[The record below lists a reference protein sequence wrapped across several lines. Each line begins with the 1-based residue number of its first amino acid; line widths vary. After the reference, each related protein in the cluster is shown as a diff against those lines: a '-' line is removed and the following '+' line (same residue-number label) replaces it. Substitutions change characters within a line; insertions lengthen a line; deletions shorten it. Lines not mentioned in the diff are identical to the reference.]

1 MVGPVVIFGSGQ
13 MSMLWGEYNSAQTE
27 RQRRAVFRIGLS
39 EHRVGHVQHLITK
52 RKGTDYCRILE
63 SGSSPAHTPCRFS
76 KMNLPLRCQVS

>member
-52 RKGTDYCRILE
+52 RKGLTNVEFLK
-63 SGSSPAHTPCRFS
+63 AV
-76 KMNLPLRCQVS
+76 LPLPTRPAGFRK